1 MLHFPRWQVILVVA
15 ICALGVIFAVPNL
28 FSPKSV
34 ESWPG
39 WLPKKQ
45 VSLGLDLRGGSHL
58 LLEVDFNSVLRERM
72 QGVVD
77 AMRTKLREA
86 RIGYTGLNAEGDR
99 VVFNVRDQDRLRD
112 IPQLVRDADPDLE
125 ATVG

>member
-15 ICALGVIFAVPNL
+15 ICALGVIFSIPNL

-34 ESWPG
+34 EAWPG
-39 WLPKKQ
+39 WLPKKK

-58 LLEVDFNSVLRERM
+58 LMEVDFNAVVRERM
-72 QGVVD
+72 QSVVD

-86 RIGYTGLNAEGDR
+86 RIGYTGLNAEGDK
-99 VVFNVRDQDRLRD
+99 VVFNVRDLDRLGD
-112 IPQLVRDADPDLE
+112 IRQLVRDADADLE
-125 ATVG
+125 PTVG